1 MSSTDREFYS
11 FFSSLETFYFFSCLI
26 TVPRSRRVDVLVW
39 LLVIVRE
46 HFLLD
51 IEYGVGYGFYKEAL
65 Y

>member
-1 MSSTDREFYS
+1 M
-11 FFSSLETFYFFSCLI
+11 
-26 TVPRSRRVDVLVW
+26 LVW

-51 IEYGVGYGFYKEAL
+51 IEYGVGYRFYKEAL